1 VKRVKEYVAAG
12 ADMIY
17 PDAVHGEDEI
27 ARLVEVAGDVPVNIG
42 MGFGVRSR
50 PTTPLI
56 PLRRLKKLGVARVSC
71 PRMMSASAL
80 MGMRKALE
88 VMMQC
93 IATGEAADRPDLL
106 ISMEE
111 LTDLVGY
118 RRISKL
124 EQELLSREHLERKYG
139 ADERDYVIRQH

>member
-1 VKRVKEYVAAG
+1 
-12 ADMIY
+12 MIY
-17 PDAVHGEDEI
+17 PDAVHDEDKI
-27 ARLVEVAGDVPVNIG
+27 TRLVDAAGDVPVNIG

-56 PLRRLKKLGVARVSC
+56 PLRRLGELGVARVSC

-80 MGMRKALE
+80 SGMKKALE
-88 VMMQC
+88 VMKQC
-93 IATGEAADRPDLL
+93 IDTGEAADRPDLL

-118 RRISKL
+118 RRISKM
-124 EQELLSREHLERKYG
+124 EQELLSSEQLERKYG
-139 ADERDYVIRQH
+139 LEEGDFVIRQH